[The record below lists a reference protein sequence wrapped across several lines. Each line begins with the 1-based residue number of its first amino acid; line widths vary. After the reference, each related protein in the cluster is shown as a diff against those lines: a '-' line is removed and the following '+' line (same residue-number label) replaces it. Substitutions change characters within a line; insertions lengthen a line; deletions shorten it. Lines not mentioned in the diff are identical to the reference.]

1 MNRNTRDIMKKRRN
15 RINTVFFLAAIALFP
30 VTAAIVALQFLPAK
44 NKQPAAATSTPP
56 QAHREAPRLRGID
69 YPPTLPSVN
78 ALPDPSPAFTPA
90 QQEAIG
96 PLARDYLLAHPD
108 ILLQMSEKLEAQQQ
122 TVANRTVQ
130 TALTTQ
136 PELQATLLHDPATPV
151 VHPDGG
157 VTVVQFFDY
166 QCIWC
171 ARMAPVVADF
181 VRDNPDVRFV
191 FKEFP
196 IFGSRWPMSV
206 QAARTGLTLWQ
217 LKGGDAYLAYHNAVF
232 ASGEN
237 EGRLSQPTL
246 NASLLAA
253 GAAPMTVLPETE
265 KTLLATGELAQ
276 QLNISGT
283 PAFIVMP
290 TRDARADQVTPLYGA
305 VDVKALQS
313 AVAQAKA
320 GGH

>member
-1 MNRNTRDIMKKRRN
+1 M
-15 RINTVFFLAAIALFP
+15 AA
-30 VTAAIVALQFLPAK
+30 
-44 NKQPAAATSTPP
+44 TPP

-96 PLARDYLLAHPD
+96 PLARDYLLAHPE

-122 TVANRTVQ
+122 TAANRTVQ
-130 TALTTQ
+130 TALTMQ
-136 PELQATLLHDPATPV
+136 PELKATLLHDPATPV

-246 NASLLAA
+246 NATLQSA

-265 KTLLATGELAQ
+265 KTLLATRELAQ

-290 TRDARADQVTPLYGA
+290 TRDARADQVTPLYGV
-305 VDVKALQS
+305 VDVKALQA

>member
-1 MNRNTRDIMKKRRN
+1 MMIKRLIDILGIVMFALGILVGGYLIVDYMFRGPSQSPKPQK
-15 RINTVFFLAAIALFP
+15 AASDISTPSSLSQLEP
-30 VTAAIVALQFLPAK
+30 KALQ
-44 NKQPAAATSTPP
+44 
-56 QAHREAPRLRGID
+56 RDE
-69 YPPTLPSVN
+69 
-78 ALPDPSPAFTPA
+78 
-90 QQEAIG
+90 IG
-96 PLARDYLLAHPD
+96 PLARDYLLTHPE
-108 ILLQMSEKLEAQQQ
+108 ILLQMSEKLDAQQQ
-122 TVANRTVQ
+122 TAVNRTVQ

-246 NASLLAA
+246 NAALQAA

-265 KTLLATGELAQ
+265 KMLLATRELTQ

-290 TRDARADQVTPLYGA
+290 TRDARAEQVTPLYGA
-305 VDVKALQS
+305 VDVKALQ
-313 AVAQAKA
+313 AAIAQAKA
-320 GGH
+320 GTLQATEQ

>member
-1 MNRNTRDIMKKRRN
+1 MTFTQPQRD
-15 RINTVFFLAAIALFP
+15 
-30 VTAAIVALQFLPAK
+30 
-44 NKQPAAATSTPP
+44 
-56 QAHREAPRLRGID
+56 
-69 YPPTLPSVN
+69 
-78 ALPDPSPAFTPA
+78 
-90 QQEAIG
+90 AIG
-96 PLARDYLLAHPD
+96 VIARDYLLAHPD

-122 TVANRTVQ
+122 TAANRTVQ

-206 QAARTGLTLWQ
+206 QAAL
-217 LKGGDAYLAYHNAVF
+217 H
-232 ASGEN
+232 
-237 EGRLSQPTL
+237 
-246 NASLLAA
+246 AA

-265 KTLLATGELAQ
+265 KVLLATRELAQ

-290 TRDARADQVTPLYGA
+290 TRDARAEQVTPLYGA
-305 VDVKALQS
+305 VDVKALQA

-320 GGH
+320 GGR

>member
-1 MNRNTRDIMKKRRN
+1 MDMRAYGVVSAVLILIM
-15 RINTVFFLAAIALFP
+15 
-30 VTAAIVALQFLPAK
+30 VALYWPKESAVPSAGPISPGGFNDIQ
-44 NKQPAAATSTPP
+44 
-56 QAHREAPRLRGID
+56 REEFG
-69 YPPTLPSVN
+69 
-78 ALPDPSPAFTPA
+78 
-90 QQEAIG
+90 EA
-96 PLARDYLLAHPD
+96 ARDYLLAHPD

-122 TVANRTVQ
+122 SAANRTVQ

-136 PELQATLLHDPATPV
+136 PALQATLLHDPATPV
-151 VHPDGG
+151 IHPDGA

-237 EGRLSQPTL
+237 EGRLSQPTVNTAL
-246 NASLLAA
+246 TAA
-253 GAAPMTVLPETE
+253 GAAPMTLLPDTE
-265 KTLLATGELAQ
+265 KTLLATRELAQ

-290 TRDARADQVTPLYGA
+290 TRNARPEQVTPLYGA
-305 VDVKALQS
+305 VDTRALQT
-313 AVAQAKA
+313 AVMQAKQ
-320 GGH
+320 GGQ

>member
-1 MNRNTRDIMKKRRN
+1 MISRM
-15 RINTVFFLAAIALFP
+15 
-30 VTAAIVALQFLPAK
+30 PAG
-44 NKQPAAATSTPP
+44 S
-56 QAHREAPRLRGID
+56 
-69 YPPTLPSVN
+69 
-78 ALPDPSPAFTPA
+78 AFTPA
-90 QQEAIG
+90 QQNAIG
-96 PLARDYLLAHPD
+96 PLARDYLLAHPE

-122 TVANRTVQ
+122 TAANRTVQ
-130 TALTTQ
+130 TALATQ

-181 VRDNPDVRFV
+181 VRDNPDVRVV

-196 IFGSRWPMSV
+196 IFGSRWSMSV

-217 LKGGDAYLAYHNAVF
+217 LKGGEAYLAYHNA
-232 ASGEN
+232 A
-237 EGRLSQPTL
+237 LQT
-246 NASLLAA
+246 A
-253 GAAPMTVLPETE
+253 GATPMTVLPETE
-265 KTLLATGELAQ
+265 KTLLATRELAQ

-290 TRDARADQVTPLYGA
+290 TFEARAEQVTPLYGA
-305 VDVKALQS
+305 VDVKALQA
-313 AVAQAKA
+313 AVVQAKA